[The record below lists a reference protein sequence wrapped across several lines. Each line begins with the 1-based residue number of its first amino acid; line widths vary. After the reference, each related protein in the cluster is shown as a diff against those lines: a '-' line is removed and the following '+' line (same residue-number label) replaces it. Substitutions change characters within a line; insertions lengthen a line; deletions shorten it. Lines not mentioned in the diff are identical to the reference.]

1 MQAQHWLISEHV
13 FRFDCLQLCAEA
25 SLFYCRMW
33 LVKKSQPINHWLINA
48 ICAACEAG
56 TAKAHSRTNLTRP
69 READETM
76 WKMIKK
82 SSSKTNTNCALE
94 KRRRGE
100 FFGFGSEH
108 TAQETPRLSISIE
121 RRHDTQKGKKKWW
134 QRKEEK
140 INKNDTKS
148 LPRAIL
154 PLFSPGN
161 LSLYL

>member
-1 MQAQHWLISEHV
+1 MFQTFLIGAVITQNASTALTNQWTCVSIWLFAVVRRGLS
-13 FRFDCLQLCAEA
+13 
-25 SLFYCRMW
+25 FYCRKW

-94 KRRRGE
+94 KRRRGK

-140 INKNDTKS
+140 NQ
-148 LPRAIL
+148 
-154 PLFSPGN
+154 
-161 LSLYL
+161 